1 MNPVKF
7 SRFVLRSHGT
17 FLLALTA
24 LMLVLS
30 TIGLYRGTGP
40 FAFLHADPMVDVGLF
55 QAYSLMM
62 VVGIALWIG
71 SLQPNPWAWDVVG
84 LLAHVSPLVANFMF
98 AEPLAEI
105 GLPSTV
111 PLHTFFIAVELA
123 ALGYY
128 RYSRY
133 NQ

>member
-1 MNPVKF
+1 MSSTKF
-7 SRFVLRSHGT
+7 SRLVLRSHGT
-17 FLLALTA
+17 FLIGLTA
-24 LMLVLS
+24 CMLVLS

-40 FAFLHADPMVDVGLF
+40 FAFLQPNPMIDVGLF
-55 QAYSLMM
+55 QAYALMM

-71 SLQPNPWAWDVVG
+71 SFQPNPWAWDVVG
-84 LLAHVSPLVANFMF
+84 LLAHVSPLIANFMF

-111 PLHTFFIAVELA
+111 PMHTLLIGIELA

-128 RYSRY
+128 LYSRY
-133 NQ
+133 NK